1 MYKSSDSVMMD
12 NKYNNNNK
20 NKKKKKKMIK
30 NKIKNETAFLYY
42 IAYNKDEKQ
51 TKEFL
56 RYFTNPMQ
64 YILLRELVVND
75 LAENI
80 PDYNTTK
87 IKINLKK
94 SMKYHIKCL
103 ACGELKKHNLH
114 NIYPFIKILAKNVLQ
129 YNELPNN

>member
-12 NKYNNNNK
+12 NKNNNNK
-20 NKKKKKKMIK
+20 NKKKKKMKMIK

-56 RYFTNPMQ
+56 HYFTNPMQ

-80 PDYNTTK
+80 SDYYMTK
-87 IKINLKK
+87 IKNNLKK
-94 SMKYHIKCL
+94 SMKYRIKHL
-103 ACGELKKHNLH
+103 AHGELK
-114 NIYPFIKILAKNVLQ
+114 
-129 YNELPNN
+129 

>member
-12 NKYNNNNK
+12 NKNNNNK
-20 NKKKKKKMIK
+20 NKKKKKKKMIK

-56 RYFTNPMQ
+56 HYFTNPMQ

-87 IKINLKK
+87 IKNNLKK
-94 SMKYHIKCL
+94 SMKYCIECL

-114 NIYPFIKILAKNVLQ
+114 NIYPFIKILAKNVLR

>member
-1 MYKSSDSVMMD
+1 MYKSSDSIMMD
-12 NKYNNNNK
+12 NKNNNNNK
-20 NKKKKKKMIK
+20 NKEKKKKMIK

-56 RYFTNPMQ
+56 HYFTNPMQ
-64 YILLRELVVND
+64 YILLRELVAND

-87 IKINLKK
+87 IKNNLKTIYEI
-94 SMKYHIKCL
+94 SYRTFSSWRIKK
-103 ACGELKKHNLH
+103 A
-114 NIYPFIKILAKNVLQ
+114 
-129 YNELPNN
+129 